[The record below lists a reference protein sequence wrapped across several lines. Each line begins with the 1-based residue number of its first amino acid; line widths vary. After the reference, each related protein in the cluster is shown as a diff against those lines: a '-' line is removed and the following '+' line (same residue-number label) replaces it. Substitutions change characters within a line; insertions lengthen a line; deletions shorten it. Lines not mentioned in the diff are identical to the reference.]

1 MGPRPFHGEYWSYPY
16 YPPPHGYILPPD
28 GHANGDGGPHGQPA
42 HHPTYYP
49 IHPRYPPVSMYPP
62 PPGAFG
68 PITTPPGQVPPLS
81 KWKVIKLQLR
91 MILALWQTR
100 AERPK
105 KKKHAGG
112 EEGVSKSCRAEDT
125 HMKAVVDPRHL

>member
-1 MGPRPFHGEYWSYPY
+1 
-16 YPPPHGYILPPD
+16 
-28 GHANGDGGPHGQPA
+28 
-42 HHPTYYP
+42 
-49 IHPRYPPVSMYPP
+49 MYPP

-91 MILALWQTR
+91 MILALRQTW

-112 EEGVSKSCRAEDT
+112 EEGVSKSWWVGT
-125 HMKAVVDPRHL
+125 FHMRYDHRI